1 MKAKKFVAG
10 SALALAATASQ
21 AAVPTSV
28 STALSD
34 GLTDVGTIGAGGLV
48 IVIAVAVYR
57 YMKRAA

>member
-21 AAVPTSV
+21 AAVPVSV

-34 GLTDVGTIGAGGLV
+34 GLTDVSTIGSGGLV